1 MGCLLVGGRAG
12 LAVVAG
18 QLDRIAWLGARRRQV
33 VLNTRPN
40 ALEVLAQA
48 GMVEVVAGALL
59 RSGMGGVLGEAVDQ
73 IELAREGRQLRM
85 LWGGIAR

>member
-1 MGCLLVGGRAG
+1 
-12 LAVVAG
+12 
-18 QLDRIAWLGARRRQV
+18 
-33 VLNTRPN
+33 
-40 ALEVLAQA
+40 
-48 GMVEVVAGALL
+48 MVEVVAGALL